1 MGRVLIA
8 LGIIATGALV
18 FMQLWISLTTA
29 QAALTSAQANL
40 VQAQTNLVT
49 QCLAGFMVLVALAG
63 GIAMGAGGVAL
74 RLAWN
79 KRQKSFPVSSV
90 VVKSIPQ
97 SQAPQQDVLRLP
109 AGVSSYPIVST
120 PIVDDEEEDRLFAG
134 WGW

>member
-8 LGIIATGALV
+8 LGIIATGALI
-18 FMQLWISLTTA
+18 FMLLWISLTTA

-40 VQAQTNLVT
+40 VQAQTSLVT
-49 QCLAGFMVLVALAG
+49 QCLAGFMIFVALVG
-63 GIAMGAGGVAL
+63 GVAMGAGGLAL

-79 KRQKSFPVSSV
+79 KRQKSLPVSSV

-97 SQAPQQDVLRLP
+97 PQAPQLDVLRLP
-109 AGVSSYPIVST
+109 ASISSYPVVSNS
-120 PIVDDEEEDRLFAG
+120 IVDDEEEDRLFAG